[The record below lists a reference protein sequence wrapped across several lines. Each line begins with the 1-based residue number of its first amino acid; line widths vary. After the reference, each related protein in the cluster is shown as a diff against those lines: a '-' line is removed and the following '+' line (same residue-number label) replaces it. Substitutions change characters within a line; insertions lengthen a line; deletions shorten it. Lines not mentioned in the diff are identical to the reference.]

1 MLSHQQQW
9 CTSFWMTRIQ
19 QERSPLTQTEQQE
32 SNNVKEKETSLCARV
47 CVKQRGFKFTMQFYW
62 WNTLIKKTAE
72 EERDKLNLTLAL
84 SDRRQCFWDIL
95 KTEGSMWHICFLWI
109 SCWLQ
114 TKCHT
119 VGGWLQR
126 SWDAINM
133 LIVVVWCVFP
143 LWCIF
148 SFVMFLAIL
157 PME

>member
-1 MLSHQQQW
+1 MLSQHQQR
-9 CTSFWMTRIQ
+9 CTSFWMTKIQ
-19 QERSPLTQTEQQE
+19 QLWPPLTQTEQQE
-32 SNNVKEKETSLCARV
+32 NTDVKEEETCL
-47 CVKQRGFKFTMQFYW
+47 CVKQQGFKFSIQFYW
-62 WNTLIKKTAE
+62 WNMLIKITAE
-72 EERDKLNLTLAL
+72 EEREKLNLTLAL
-84 SDRRQCFWDIL
+84 SDRRQYFWDIL
-95 KTEGSMWHICFLWI
+95 KTEGSICFLWI

-133 LIVVVWCVFP
+133 LIIVVWCVFP

-148 SFVMFLAIL
+148 SFVIFLTIL